1 MKRRDWLQ
9 LLGVSTLGASLPAW
23 AQPPATMQSKSKGSF
38 SLDGTRLRFY
48 HPDIKQTFQTVVIAD
63 THLFRDDER
72 GIPYQSYSGR
82 MAKAYNQTQHY
93 LTGEATN
100 PEKSLAAALNLAA
113 DKKAALVALIGD
125 IVSFPSEAAVDFVL
139 DKMKTAGLPYV
150 YTAGNHDWH
159 YEGMPGSLSSLR
171 SEWIQKRLLP
181 LYQQKNPLMQ
191 VTELQGVR
199 IVILDNSNYQI
210 TTEQLQFFKQ
220 QLQYGQPVVLM
231 VHIPLYAPGRSVGF
245 GCGHP
250 EWNAK
255 SDKNFELERRERW
268 PETGHTKATMDF
280 HHTVFYA
287 PNVLGVIAGHI
298 HRPSLDIINGIP
310 QVVSEANARGACLEV
325 EFIPTS

>member
-9 LLGVSTLGASLPAW
+9 LLGASTLGASLPGW
-23 AQPPATMQSKSKGSF
+23 AQLPATMQSKRKGSF

-48 HPDIKQTFQTVVIAD
+48 HPGIKQAFQTIVIAD
-63 THLFRDDER
+63 THLFRDDDR

-113 DKKAALVALIGD
+113 EKKAALVALIGD

-139 DKMKTAGLPYV
+139 DNMKTAGLRYV

-181 LYQQKNPLMQ
+181 LYQQQNPFMQ

-280 HHTVFYA
+280 HHTVFNA

>member
-1 MKRRDWLQ
+1 MKRRDWLH
-9 LLGVSTLGASLPAW
+9 LLGASTLGASLPGW
-23 AQPPATMQSKSKGSF
+23 AQPIAPLQSKRKGSF

-48 HPDIKQTFQTVVIAD
+48 HPDIKQAFQTIVIAD

-100 PEKSLAAALNLAA
+100 PEKSLTATLNLAA
-113 DKKAALVALIGD
+113 DKNAALVALIGD
-125 IVSFPSEAAVDFVL
+125 IVSFPSEAAIDFVL
-139 DKMKTAGLPYV
+139 DKMKVAGLPYV

-159 YEGMPGSLSSLR
+159 YEGMPGSLENLR
-171 SEWIQKRLLP
+171 SDWIQKRLLP
-181 LYQQKNPLMQ
+181 LYQQEHPMMQ
-191 VTELQGVR
+191 VKELQGVR

-210 TTEQLQFFKQ
+210 TAEQLSFFKRQ
-220 QLQYGQPVVLM
+220 VQTGQPVLLM

-268 PETGHTKATMDF
+268 PEAGHTAATMEF
-280 HHTVFYA
+280 HRTVFNA
-287 PNVLGVIAGHI
+287 PNLMGVIAGHI
-298 HRPSLDIINGIP
+298 HRPSLDLINGVP
-310 QVVSEANARGACLEV
+310 QVVSEANARGACLEI
-325 EFIPTS
+325 EFIPTT